1 MNQMTM
7 IKETTPVNIQHHTY
21 KRECRYTRGVHI
33 SLADIERILHGMNE
47 DTLAYF
53 EFHNIAKE
61 IKQGTLLN
69 GYSGLANII
78 ADYFKQEK
86 GIEIL
91 ELTNGRDFYV
101 KIV

>member
-7 IKETTPVNIQHHTY
+7 ITEATPVNIQHHTY

-33 SLADIERILHGMNE
+33 PLADIENILTSMSE
-47 DTLAYF
+47 DALAYF

-69 GYSGLANII
+69 GYNSLAIVI
-78 ADYFKQEK
+78 ADYYKHEK

-91 ELTNGRDFYV
+91 GLTNGRDFYV
-101 KIV
+101 KII

>member
-1 MNQMTM
+1 MNQITM
-7 IKETTPVNIQHHTY
+7 VQEETPINIEHHTY

-33 SLADIERILHGMNE
+33 PFADMEEILNGMN
-47 DTLAYF
+47 DDALAYF

-69 GYSGLANII
+69 GYSGFAAII
-78 ADYFKQEK
+78 ADYYKREK
-86 GIEIL
+86 DIEIL

-101 KIV
+101 KII

>member
-7 IKETTPVNIQHHTY
+7 ITETTPVNIQHHTY

-33 SLADIERILHGMNE
+33 PLLDIENILNSMSE
-47 DTLAYF
+47 EIIAYF

-69 GYSGLANII
+69 GYSGLATII
-78 ADYFKQEK
+78 ADYYKREK
-86 GIEIL
+86 GTEIL

-101 KIV
+101 KII

>member
-1 MNQMTM
+1 MNQLTM
-7 IKETTPVNIQHHTY
+7 ITEATPVNIQHHTY

-33 SLADIERILHGMNE
+33 PLADIENILNSMNE
-47 DTLAYF
+47 ATVAYF

-61 IKQGTLLN
+61 IKQGTFLN
-69 GYSGLANII
+69 GYNGFANII
-78 ADYFKQEK
+78 ADYYKREK

-101 KIV
+101 KII

>member
-1 MNQMTM
+1 MNQLSM
-7 IKETTPVNIQHHTY
+7 INETTPVNIPHHTY
-21 KRECRYTRGVHI
+21 KRECRYTRGI
-33 SLADIERILHGMNE
+33 NIPLADIEKILSALDDEAHI
-47 DTLAYF
+47 YF

-69 GYSGLANII
+69 GYAGLASTIS
-78 ADYFKQEK
+78 DYYKREK
-86 GIEIL
+86 NMEIP

>member
-7 IKETTPVNIQHHTY
+7 IKEETPVNIQHHTY
-21 KRECRYTRGVHI
+21 KRECRYTRGIHI
-33 SLADIERILHGMNE
+33 PLADIERILIGMNE

-78 ADYFKQEK
+78 ADYYKREK

>member
-1 MNQMTM
+1 MDQLTM
-7 IKETTPVNIQHHTY
+7 INETTPINIPHHTY
-21 KRECRYTRGVHI
+21 KRECRYTRGI
-33 SLADIERILHGMNE
+33 NIPLADIEKILYSLS
-47 DTLAYF
+47 DDALLYF

-69 GYSGLANII
+69 GYAGLATII
-78 ADYFKQEK
+78 SDYYKHGK
-86 GIEIL
+86 NIEIP

>member
-1 MNQMTM
+1 MQQISM
-7 IKETTPVNIQHHTY
+7 ITETVPINIQHHTY

-33 SLADIERILHGMNE
+33 SLADIEIILNSLND

-61 IKQGTLLN
+61 IKPGTLLN
-69 GYSGLANII
+69 GYAGLAKII
-78 ADYFKQEK
+78 SDYFRQEK
-86 GIEIL
+86 DSEIL

-101 KIV
+101 KII

>member
-1 MNQMTM
+1 MNQLTM
-7 IKETTPVNIQHHTY
+7 INETTPVNIPHHTY
-21 KRECRYTRGVHI
+21 KRECRYTRGI
-33 SLADIERILHGMNE
+33 NIPLADIERILYGLSDDALH
-47 DTLAYF
+47 YF

-69 GYSGLANII
+69 GYAGLANII
-78 ADYFKQEK
+78 SDYYKNEK
-86 GIEIL
+86 NIEIP

>member
-7 IKETTPVNIQHHTY
+7 IKEETPVNIQHHTY
-21 KRECRYTRGVHI
+21 KRECRYTRGIHI
-33 SLADIERILHGMNE
+33 PLTDIERILNGMNE

-78 ADYFKQEK
+78 ADYYKREK

>member
-1 MNQMTM
+1 MKQMTM
-7 IKETTPVNIQHHTY
+7 ITETTPVNIQHHTY

-33 SLADIERILHGMNE
+33 LLADMENILNSMNE
-47 DTLAYF
+47 DTLVYF

-78 ADYFKQEK
+78 SDYYKREK
-86 GIEIL
+86 DIEIL

-101 KIV
+101 KII

>member
-7 IKETTPVNIQHHTY
+7 INETTPINIQHHTY
-21 KRECRYTRGVHI
+21 KRECRYTRGI
-33 SLADIERILHGMNE
+33 NIPLTDIEVILNRMSE
-47 DTLAYF
+47 DALAYF

-69 GYSGLANII
+69 GYSGLANVI
-78 ADYFKQEK
+78 ADYYKHEK
-86 GIEIL
+86 GSEIL
-91 ELTNGRDFYV
+91 GLTNGRDFYV

>member
-1 MNQMTM
+1 MDQMTM

-21 KRECRYTRGVHI
+21 KRECRYTRGI
-33 SLADIERILHGMNE
+33 QIPLADIENILNGMNE

-61 IKQGTLLN
+61 MKSGTLLN
-69 GYSGLANII
+69 GYAGLANII
-78 ADYFKQEK
+78 SDYYKREK

-101 KIV
+101 KIT